1 MQKHQTFVII
11 EAPQNNET
19 KECFCMI
26 NYSRLGYEIKRDF
39 TNFSLNISKGLKRP
53 QEKFVHQM
61 IYGILAGN
69 KLHLSEIARSLKED
83 ITLKK
88 TIDRLSKNL
97 GVFKDRDTIMHNY
110 ISLVKRHIKEDYAV
124 IIIDNSDIA
133 KPASKNLEA
142 LSEIRDGS
150 TGEITQGYLTIEA
163 AVLSEKGKQPLPVYE
178 KVFSAAEKGF
188 ISETHENL
196 CCLQSLSEN
205 FSEKCVRTLDRGFDA
220 NDYYRY
226 FLKRKERF
234 VIRAK
239 KNRNVIYN
247 GKTCNIM
254 DVANK
259 YKGSYRMDFK
269 DKSGKTVQCKMS
281 CIPVRLCEFPTK
293 ELVLTVVYGFGAEP
307 MLLLSNLKMQE
318 KKNLCHI
325 ITKVYLLR
333 WRIEEYFRFKKQQ
346 FELEDLRVMSLQSIR
361 NLNLLA
367 TLAVG
372 YIGLTTSVHKD
383 SIFLAELKE
392 CSKRIYGMPQFLFY
406 AIGYAMEH
414 VLSMCRTGISGFLP
428 PKVKSQ
434 QITLF
439 EYFKIAECVI

>member
-1 MQKHQTFVII
+1 M
-11 EAPQNNET
+11 
-19 KECFCMI
+19 
-26 NYSRLGYEIKRDF
+26 
-39 TNFSLNISKGLKRP
+39 KRP

-69 KLHLSEIARSLKED
+69 KLHLSEIARALKES

-97 GVFKDRDTIMHNY
+97 HAFDGKDSVMHNY
-110 ISLVKRHIKEDYAV
+110 LGLVRQQVKDDYAV
-124 IIIDNSDIA
+124 IIIDNSDIV
-133 KPASKNLEA
+133 KPASTKLEA

-163 AVLSEKGKQPLPVYE
+163 AVLSEKGKMPLPVYE

-196 CCLQSLSEN
+196 CCLQSLTEN
-205 FSEKCVRTLDRGFDA
+205 FSSRCVRTLDRGFDA
-220 NDYYRY
+220 NEYYRY
-226 FLKRKERF
+226 FLKHGERF

-239 KNRNVIYN
+239 KNRNVIY
-247 GKTCNIM
+247 GGQTCNIM
-254 DVANK
+254 DVALR
-259 YKGSYRMDFK
+259 YKGAYRMDFK
-269 DKSGKTVQCKMS
+269 DKKGRTIRCKMS
-281 CIPVRLCEFPTK
+281 CIPVRLCEFPSR
-293 ELVLTVVYGFGAEP
+293 ELVLAVVYGFGEEP
-307 MLLLSNLKMQE
+307 MLLLSSLKMQE
-318 KKNLCHI
+318 KKKLCHI

-367 TLAVG
+367 MLAVG
-372 YIGLTTSVHKD
+372 YISLTTSVHKD
-383 SIFLAELKE
+383 SIFLAEIKE
-392 CSKRIYGMPQFLFY
+392 CSKRIYGMPQFVYY
-406 AIGYAMEH
+406 AIGYALER
-414 VLSMCRTGISGFLP
+414 VLSMSRSGISSFLP
-428 PKVKSQ
+428 PRVKSQ

-439 EYFKIAECVI
+439 EYFKMADCAT

>member
-1 MQKHQTFVII
+1 
-11 EAPQNNET
+11 
-19 KECFCMI
+19 MI

-39 TNFSLNISKGLKRP
+39 TNFSLRISKGLKRP

-69 KLHLSEIARSLKED
+69 KLHLSEIARALKES

-97 GVFKDRDTIMHNY
+97 HAFDGKDSVMHNY
-110 ISLVKRHIKEDYAV
+110 LGLIRQQVKDDYAV

-133 KPASKNLEA
+133 KPASTKLEA

-163 AVLSEKGKQPLPVYE
+163 AVLSEKGKMPLPVYE

-196 CCLQSLSEN
+196 CCLQSLTEN
-205 FSEKCVRTLDRGFDA
+205 FSSRCVRTLDRGFDA
-220 NDYYRY
+220 NEYYRY
-226 FLKRKERF
+226 FLKHGERF

-239 KNRNVIYN
+239 KNRNVIY
-247 GKTCNIM
+247 GGQTCNIM
-254 DVANK
+254 DVALR
-259 YKGSYRMDFK
+259 YKGAYRMDFK
-269 DKSGKTVQCKMS
+269 DKKGRTIRCKMS
-281 CIPVRLCEFPTK
+281 CIPVRLCEFPSR
-293 ELVLTVVYGFGAEP
+293 ELVLAVVYGFGEEP
-307 MLLLSNLKMQE
+307 MLLLSSLKMQE
-318 KKNLCHI
+318 KKKLCHI

-367 TLAVG
+367 MLAVG
-372 YIGLTTSVHKD
+372 YISLATSVHKD
-383 SIFLAELKE
+383 SIFLAEIKE
-392 CSKRIYGMPQFLFY
+392 CSKRIYGMPQFVYY
-406 AIGYAMEH
+406 AIGYALER
-414 VLSMCRTGISGFLP
+414 VLSMSRSGISSFLP
-428 PKVKSQ
+428 PRVKSQ

-439 EYFKIAECVI
+439 EYFKMADCAT

>member
-1 MQKHQTFVII
+1 
-11 EAPQNNET
+11 
-19 KECFCMI
+19 MI

-39 TNFSLNISKGLKRP
+39 TNFSLKISKGLKRP

-69 KLHLSEIARSLKED
+69 KLHLSEIARSLKES

-97 GVFKDRDTIMHNY
+97 HAFDGKDSVMHNY
-110 ISLVKRHIKEDYAV
+110 LGLVRQQVKDDYAV
-124 IIIDNSDIA
+124 IIIDNSDIV
-133 KPASKNLEA
+133 KPASTKLEA

-163 AVLSEKGKQPLPVYE
+163 AVLSEKGKMPLPVYE

-196 CCLQSLSEN
+196 CCLQSLTEN
-205 FSEKCVRTLDRGFDA
+205 FSSRCVRTLDRGFDA
-220 NDYYRY
+220 NEYYRY
-226 FLKRKERF
+226 FLKHGERF

-239 KNRNVIYN
+239 KNRNVIY
-247 GKTCNIM
+247 GGQTCNIM
-254 DVANK
+254 DVALR
-259 YKGSYRMDFK
+259 YKGAYRMDFK
-269 DKSGKTVQCKMS
+269 DKKGRTIRCKMS
-281 CIPVRLCEFPTK
+281 CIPVRLCEFPSR
-293 ELVLTVVYGFGAEP
+293 ELVLTVVYGFGEEP

-318 KKNLCHI
+318 KKKLCHI

-367 TLAVG
+367 MLAVG
-372 YIGLTTSVHKD
+372 YISLATSVHKD
-383 SIFLAELKE
+383 SIFLAEIKE
-392 CSKRIYGMPQFLFY
+392 CSKRIYGMPQFVYY
-406 AIGYAMEH
+406 AIGYALER
-414 VLSMCRTGISGFLP
+414 VLSMSRSGISSFLP
-428 PKVKSQ
+428 PRVKSQ

-439 EYFKIAECVI
+439 EYFKMADCAT

>member
-1 MQKHQTFVII
+1 
-11 EAPQNNET
+11 
-19 KECFCMI
+19 MI
-26 NYSRLGYEIKRDF
+26 NYSRLGYEMKRDF
-39 TNFSLNISKGLKRP
+39 TNFSLRISKGLKRP

-69 KLHLSEIARSLKED
+69 KLHLSEIARALKES

-97 GVFKDRDTIMHNY
+97 HAFDGKDSVMHNY
-110 ISLVKRHIKEDYAV
+110 LGLVRQQVKDDYAV
-124 IIIDNSDIA
+124 IIIDNSDIV
-133 KPASKNLEA
+133 KPASTKPEA

-163 AVLSEKGKQPLPVYE
+163 AVLSEKGKMPLPVYE

-196 CCLQSLSEN
+196 CCLQSLTEN
-205 FSEKCVRTLDRGFDA
+205 FSSRCVRTLDRGFDA
-220 NDYYRY
+220 NEYYRY
-226 FLKRKERF
+226 FLKHGERF

-239 KNRNVIYN
+239 KNRNVIY
-247 GKTCNIM
+247 GGQTCNIM
-254 DVANK
+254 DVALR
-259 YKGSYRMDFK
+259 YKGAYRMDFK
-269 DKSGKTVQCKMS
+269 DKKGRTIRCKMS
-281 CIPVRLCEFPTK
+281 CIPVRLCEFPSR
-293 ELVLTVVYGFGAEP
+293 ELVLAVVYGFGEEP
-307 MLLLSNLKMQE
+307 MLLLSSLKMQE
-318 KKNLCHI
+318 KKKLCHI

-367 TLAVG
+367 MLAVG
-372 YIGLTTSVHKD
+372 YISLTTSVHKD
-383 SIFLAELKE
+383 SIFLAEIKE
-392 CSKRIYGMPQFLFY
+392 CSKRIYGMPQFVYY
-406 AIGYAMEH
+406 AIGYALER
-414 VLSMCRTGISGFLP
+414 VLSMSRSGISSFLP
-428 PKVKSQ
+428 PRVKSQ

-439 EYFKIAECVI
+439 EYFKMADCAT

>member
-1 MQKHQTFVII
+1 
-11 EAPQNNET
+11 
-19 KECFCMI
+19 MI
-26 NYSRLGYEIKRDF
+26 NYNRLGYEIKRDF
-39 TNFSLNISKGLKRP
+39 SNFSLKISKRLKRP
-53 QEKFVHQM
+53 QKKFVHQM
-61 IYGILAGN
+61 LYGILVGN
-69 KLHLSEIARSLKED
+69 KLHLSEIARSLKEN

-97 GVFKDRDTIMHNY
+97 NVFDDKDLLMQDYLT
-110 ISLVKRHIKEDYAV
+110 LVKHHVKDDYAV

-133 KPASKNLEA
+133 KPASKKLEA

-150 TGEITQGYLTIEA
+150 TGELTQGYLTIEA
-163 AVLSEKGKQPLPVYE
+163 AVLSEKGKMPLPVYE

-188 ISETHENL
+188 ISEMYENL
-196 CCLQSLSEN
+196 RCLDTLSEN
-205 FSEKCVRTLDRGFDA
+205 FSPKCVRTLDRGFDA

-226 FLKRKERF
+226 FLKRRERF

-239 KNRNVIYN
+239 KNRNVIYH

-254 DVANK
+254 DVAGR
-259 YKGSYRMDFK
+259 YKGNYCMDFK
-269 DKSGKTVQCKMS
+269 DKSGRTVHCKMS
-281 CIPVRLCEFPTK
+281 CIPVRLCEFPDR

-318 KKNLCHI
+318 KKKLCHI
-325 ITKVYLLR
+325 IAKVYLLR

-361 NLNLLA
+361 NLNLPA

-372 YIGLTTSVHKD
+372 YIGLTTSIHED

-392 CSKRIYGMPQFLFY
+392 SSKRIYGMPKFIFY
-406 AIGYAMEH
+406 AMGYALKR
-414 VLSMCRTGISGFLP
+414 VLSMCRSGISGFLP
-428 PKVKSQ
+428 PRVKSQ
-434 QITLF
+434 QLSLF
-439 EYFKIAECVI
+439 EYFKIADYGT

>member
-1 MQKHQTFVII
+1 
-11 EAPQNNET
+11 
-19 KECFCMI
+19 MI

-39 TNFSLNISKGLKRP
+39 TNFSLKISKGLKRP

-69 KLHLSEIARSLKED
+69 KLHLSEIARALKES

-97 GVFKDRDTIMHNY
+97 HAFDGKDSVMHNY
-110 ISLVKRHIKEDYAV
+110 LGLVRQQVKDDYAV
-124 IIIDNSDIA
+124 IIIDNSDIV
-133 KPASKNLEA
+133 KPASTKLEA

-163 AVLSEKGKQPLPVYE
+163 AVLSEKGKMPLPVYE

-196 CCLQSLSEN
+196 CCLQSLTEN
-205 FSEKCVRTLDRGFDA
+205 FSSRCVRTLDRGFDA
-220 NDYYRY
+220 NEYYRY
-226 FLKRKERF
+226 FLKHGERF

-239 KNRNVIYN
+239 KNRNVIY
-247 GKTCNIM
+247 GGQTCNIM
-254 DVANK
+254 DVALR
-259 YKGSYRMDFK
+259 YKGAYRMDFK
-269 DKSGKTVQCKMS
+269 DKKGRTIRCKMS
-281 CIPVRLCEFPTK
+281 CIPVRLCEFPSR
-293 ELVLTVVYGFGAEP
+293 ELVLAVVYGFGEEP

-318 KKNLCHI
+318 KKKLCHI

-346 FELEDLRVMSLQSIR
+346 FGLEDLRVMSLQSIR

-367 TLAVG
+367 MLAVG
-372 YIGLTTSVHKD
+372 YISLTTSVHKD
-383 SIFLAELKE
+383 SIFLAEIKE
-392 CSKRIYGMPQFLFY
+392 CSKRIYGMPQFVYY
-406 AIGYAMEH
+406 AIGYALER
-414 VLSMCRTGISGFLP
+414 VLSMSRSGISSFLP
-428 PKVKSQ
+428 PRVKSQ

-439 EYFKIAECVI
+439 EYFKMADCAT

>member
-1 MQKHQTFVII
+1 
-11 EAPQNNET
+11 
-19 KECFCMI
+19 MI
-26 NYSRLGYEIKRDF
+26 NYSRLGYEMKRDF
-39 TNFSLNISKGLKRP
+39 TNFSLKISKGLKRP

-69 KLHLSEIARSLKED
+69 KLHLSEIARALKES

-97 GVFKDRDTIMHNY
+97 HAFDGKDSVMHNY
-110 ISLVKRHIKEDYAV
+110 LGLVRQQVKDDYAV
-124 IIIDNSDIA
+124 IIIDNSDIV
-133 KPASKNLEA
+133 KPASTKLEA

-163 AVLSEKGKQPLPVYE
+163 AVLSEKGKMPLPVYE

-196 CCLQSLSEN
+196 CCLQSLTEN
-205 FSEKCVRTLDRGFDA
+205 FSSRCVRTLDRGFDA
-220 NDYYRY
+220 NEYYRY
-226 FLKRKERF
+226 FLKHGERF

-239 KNRNVIYN
+239 KNRNVIY
-247 GKTCNIM
+247 GGQTCNIM
-254 DVANK
+254 DVALR
-259 YKGSYRMDFK
+259 YKGAYRMDFK
-269 DKSGKTVQCKMS
+269 DKKGRTIRCKMS
-281 CIPVRLCEFPTK
+281 CIPVRLCEFPSR
-293 ELVLTVVYGFGAEP
+293 ELVLAVVYGFGEEP
-307 MLLLSNLKMQE
+307 MLLLSSLKMQE
-318 KKNLCHI
+318 KKKLCHI

-367 TLAVG
+367 MLAVG
-372 YIGLTTSVHKD
+372 YINLATSVHKD
-383 SIFLAELKE
+383 SIFLAEIKE
-392 CSKRIYGMPQFLFY
+392 CSKRIYGMPQFVYY
-406 AIGYAMEH
+406 AIGYALER
-414 VLSMCRTGISGFLP
+414 VLSMSRSGISSFLP
-428 PKVKSQ
+428 PRVKSQ

-439 EYFKIAECVI
+439 EYFKMADCAT

>member
-1 MQKHQTFVII
+1 
-11 EAPQNNET
+11 
-19 KECFCMI
+19 MI

-39 TNFSLNISKGLKRP
+39 TNFSLKISNGLKRP
-53 QEKFVHQM
+53 QAKFLHQM
-61 IYGILAGN
+61 VYGILAGN
-69 KLHLSEIARSLKED
+69 KPHLSEIARSLKES

-97 GVFKDRDTIMHNY
+97 HAFDGKDSVMHNY
-110 ISLVKRHIKEDYAV
+110 LGLVRQQVKDDYAV

-133 KPASKNLEA
+133 KPASRKLEA

-163 AVLSEKGKQPLPVYE
+163 AVLSEKGKMPLPVYE

-196 CCLQSLSEN
+196 CCLQSLTEN
-205 FSEKCVRTLDRGFDA
+205 FSSGCVRTLDRGFDA
-220 NDYYRY
+220 NEYYRY
-226 FLKRKERF
+226 FLKHGERF

-239 KNRNVIYN
+239 KNRNVIYD
-247 GKTCNIM
+247 GQTCNIM
-254 DVANK
+254 ETALR
-259 YKGSYRMDFK
+259 YKGAYRMDFK
-269 DKSGKTVQCKMS
+269 DKKGRTIRCKMS
-281 CIPVRLCEFPTK
+281 CIPVRLCEFPSR
-293 ELVLTVVYGFGAEP
+293 ELVLTVVYGFGEEP

-318 KKNLCHI
+318 KKKLCHI

-346 FELEDLRVMSLQSIR
+346 FGLEDLRVMSLQSIR

-367 TLAVG
+367 MLAVG
-372 YIGLTTSVHKD
+372 YISLTASVHKD
-383 SIFLAELKE
+383 SIFLAEIKE
-392 CSKRIYGMPQFLFY
+392 CSKRIYRMPQFVYY
-406 AIGYAMEH
+406 AIGYALER
-414 VLSMCRTGISGFLP
+414 VLSMSRSGISSFLP
-428 PKVKSQ
+428 PRVKSQ

-439 EYFKIAECVI
+439 EYFKMADYVT

>member
-1 MQKHQTFVII
+1 
-11 EAPQNNET
+11 
-19 KECFCMI
+19 MI

-39 TNFSLNISKGLKRP
+39 TNFSLRISKGLKRP

-69 KLHLSEIARSLKED
+69 KLHLSEIARALKES

-97 GVFKDRDTIMHNY
+97 HAFDGKDSVMHNY
-110 ISLVKRHIKEDYAV
+110 LGLVRQQVKDDYAV
-124 IIIDNSDIA
+124 IIIDNSDIV
-133 KPASKNLEA
+133 KPASTKLEA

-163 AVLSEKGKQPLPVYE
+163 AVLSEKGKMPLPVYE

-196 CCLQSLSEN
+196 CCLQSLTEN
-205 FSEKCVRTLDRGFDA
+205 FSSRCVRTLDRGFDA
-220 NDYYRY
+220 NEYYRY
-226 FLKRKERF
+226 FLKHGERF

-239 KNRNVIYN
+239 KNRNVIY
-247 GKTCNIM
+247 GGQTCNIM
-254 DVANK
+254 DVALR
-259 YKGSYRMDFK
+259 YKGAYRMDFK
-269 DKSGKTVQCKMS
+269 DKKGRTIRCKMS
-281 CIPVRLCEFPTK
+281 CIPVRLCEFPSR
-293 ELVLTVVYGFGAEP
+293 ELVLTVVYGFGEEP
-307 MLLLSNLKMQE
+307 MLLLSSLKMQE
-318 KKNLCHI
+318 KKKLCHI

-367 TLAVG
+367 MLAVG
-372 YIGLTTSVHKD
+372 YISLATSVHKD
-383 SIFLAELKE
+383 SIFLAEIKE
-392 CSKRIYGMPQFLFY
+392 CSKRIYGMPQFVYY
-406 AIGYAMEH
+406 AIGYALER
-414 VLSMCRTGISGFLP
+414 VLSMSRSGISSFLP
-428 PKVKSQ
+428 PRVKSQ

-439 EYFKIAECVI
+439 EYFKMADCAT

>member
-1 MQKHQTFVII
+1 
-11 EAPQNNET
+11 
-19 KECFCMI
+19 MI
-26 NYSRLGYEIKRDF
+26 NYSRLGYEMKRDF
-39 TNFSLNISKGLKRP
+39 TNFSLRISKGLKRP

-69 KLHLSEIARSLKED
+69 KLHLSEIARALKES

-97 GVFKDRDTIMHNY
+97 HAFDGKDSVMHNY
-110 ISLVKRHIKEDYAV
+110 LGLVRQQVKDDYAV
-124 IIIDNSDIA
+124 IIIDNSDIV
-133 KPASKNLEA
+133 KPASTKLEA

-163 AVLSEKGKQPLPVYE
+163 AVLSEKGKMPLPVYE

-196 CCLQSLSEN
+196 CCLQSLTEN
-205 FSEKCVRTLDRGFDA
+205 FSSRCVRTLDRGFDA
-220 NDYYRY
+220 NEYYRY
-226 FLKRKERF
+226 FLKHGERF

-239 KNRNVIYN
+239 KNRNVIY
-247 GKTCNIM
+247 GGQTCNIM
-254 DVANK
+254 DVALR
-259 YKGSYRMDFK
+259 YKGAYRMDFK
-269 DKSGKTVQCKMS
+269 DKKGRTIRCKMS
-281 CIPVRLCEFPTK
+281 CIPVRLCEFPSR
-293 ELVLTVVYGFGAEP
+293 ELVLAVVYGFGEEP
-307 MLLLSNLKMQE
+307 MLLLSSLKMQE
-318 KKNLCHI
+318 KKKLCHI

-367 TLAVG
+367 MLAVG
-372 YIGLTTSVHKD
+372 YISLATSVHKD
-383 SIFLAELKE
+383 SIFLAEIKE
-392 CSKRIYGMPQFLFY
+392 CSKRIYGMPQFVYY
-406 AIGYAMEH
+406 AIGYALER
-414 VLSMCRTGISGFLP
+414 VLSMSRSGISSFLP
-428 PKVKSQ
+428 PRVKSQ

-439 EYFKIAECVI
+439 EYFKMADCAT

>member
-1 MQKHQTFVII
+1 
-11 EAPQNNET
+11 
-19 KECFCMI
+19 MI

-39 TNFSLNISKGLKRP
+39 TNFSLKISNGLKRP
-53 QEKFVHQM
+53 QAKFLHQM
-61 IYGILAGN
+61 VYGILAGN
-69 KLHLSEIARSLKED
+69 KPHLSEIARSLKES

-97 GVFKDRDTIMHNY
+97 HAFDGKDSVMHNY
-110 ISLVKRHIKEDYAV
+110 LGLVRQQVKDDYAV

-133 KPASKNLEA
+133 KPASRKLEA

-163 AVLSEKGKQPLPVYE
+163 AVLSEKGKMPLPVYE

-196 CCLQSLSEN
+196 CCLQSLTEN
-205 FSEKCVRTLDRGFDA
+205 FSSGCVRTLDRGFDA
-220 NDYYRY
+220 NEYYRY
-226 FLKRKERF
+226 FLKHGERF

-239 KNRNVIYN
+239 KNRNVIYD
-247 GKTCNIM
+247 GQTCNIM
-254 DVANK
+254 ETALR
-259 YKGSYRMDFK
+259 YKGAYRMDFK
-269 DKSGKTVQCKMS
+269 DKKGRTIRCKMS
-281 CIPVRLCEFPTK
+281 CIPVRLCEFPSR
-293 ELVLTVVYGFGAEP
+293 ELVLTVVYGFGEEP

-318 KKNLCHI
+318 KKKLCHI

-346 FELEDLRVMSLQSIR
+346 FGLEDLRVMSLQSIR

-367 TLAVG
+367 MLAVG
-372 YIGLTTSVHKD
+372 YISLTTSVHKD
-383 SIFLAELKE
+383 SIFLAEIKE
-392 CSKRIYGMPQFLFY
+392 CSKRIYGMPQFVYY
-406 AIGYAMEH
+406 AIGYALER
-414 VLSMCRTGISGFLP
+414 VLSMSRSGISSFLP
-428 PKVKSQ
+428 PRVKSQ

-439 EYFKIAECVI
+439 EYFKMADYVT